1 MTYGIGDFFG
11 GIAAKRARTTTVVVG
26 SLATATVLLGLVMGG
41 WALLGDLPTPASH
54 DLLMGLGTGLTG
66 PIALGCLY
74 RGLAIGRMSV
84 VAPITAVVAAVLP
97 LCWGLAS
104 GERPSAIAL
113 AGAALAL
120 VAVGLISGAPAHEDH
135 PPGSSAPLATVVPL
149 ALTAGVGFGVIYILL
164 GSTTDDAGLWPLAV
178 ARPIAVAVTTAAA
191 LVVGHRSGLR
201 ASQAVVAPRDARL
214 AIGAAGVLD
223 ITANAF
229 YLAAA
234 SAGLLSIVAVVS
246 SLYPAATV
254 VLARVVLGE
263 RVHRLQVVGLAL
275 AVIGIVAMA
284 SG

>member
-26 SLATATVLLGLVMGG
+26 SLATATVLLGLVMGA
-41 WALLGDLPTPASH
+41 WALLGDLPTPSDH

-113 AGAALAL
+113 AGAAVAL

-135 PPGSSAPLATVVPL
+135 PPGSTAPLATVVPL
-149 ALTAGVGFGVIYILL
+149 ALIAGAGFGAIYILL
-164 GSTTDDAGLWPLAV
+164 GSTSDDAGLWPLVV
-178 ARPIAVAVTTAAA
+178 ARPVAVTATAAAA
-191 LVVGHRSGLR
+191 LVVARRGGLR
-201 ASQAVVAPRDARL
+201 ASQAVLAPPDARL
-214 AIGAAGVLD
+214 TIAAAGVLD
-223 ITANAF
+223 ITANAI

-234 SAGLLSIVAVVS
+234 NAGLLSIVAVVS

-263 RVHRLQVVGLAL
+263 RVHRLQVAGLVL

-284 SG
+284 TG